1 MQVPLLVA
9 ARAHLADFLAAY
21 NFAKC
26 LKTLCGLTP
35 HEYVCKIWTENPG
48 RFRLDSIH
56 HTTGPASERIKAK
69 NLGLHQFLQHN
80 ATTTPGESAEYH
92 WGSPGT
98 WKTAYRSFYYEG
110 APEPEDLVLD
120 LPPRR
125 CS

>member
-48 RFRLDSIH
+48 RFRLDQSI
-56 HTTGPASERIKAK
+56 TPQDLRASALKRKISDFI
-69 NLGLHQFLQHN
+69 GF
-80 ATTTPGESAEYH
+80 
-92 WGSPGT
+92 
-98 WKTAYRSFYYEG
+98 
-110 APEPEDLVLD
+110 
-120 LPPRR
+120 
-125 CS
+125 CSTMRP